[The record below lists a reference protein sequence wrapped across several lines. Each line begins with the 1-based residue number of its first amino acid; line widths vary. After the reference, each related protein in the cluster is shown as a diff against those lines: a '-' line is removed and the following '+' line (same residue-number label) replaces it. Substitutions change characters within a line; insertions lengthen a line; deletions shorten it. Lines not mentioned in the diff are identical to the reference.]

1 MIEQCRTCGEWFE
14 ENEMLDTDYR
24 TYAQQGEP
32 DEMVCEGCYDN
43 YYGRC
48 RECRAIR
55 EMEDLVKNDTGE
67 WICNLE
73 QIDHQDSR

>member
-1 MIEQCRTCGEWFE
+1 MKTQCRTCGEWFE
-14 ENEMLDTDYR
+14 EKEMLDTDYR

-48 RECRAIR
+48 SECRAIR
-55 EMEDLVKNDTGE
+55 EETDLVKNDKGE
-67 WICNLE
+67 WVCNLE
-73 QIDHQDSR
+73 HIDHQDSR